1 MSALEA
7 VTAEVY
13 EGDTL
18 STMTAS
24 LLRRLGIDPVTTAKF
39 RRSHGTAV
47 ERETGYATFALAER
61 DGYAPVAFG
70 SERESRI
77 GMTTPCDLGLEVDKA
92 SGRLVRVPYLLP
104 SLWPVDTDKPEQ
116 EEHDGTDK

>member
-24 LLRRLGIDPVTTAKF
+24 LLRRLGIDPVNCEIQ
-39 RRSHGTAV
+39 AV
-47 ERETGYATFALAER
+47 
-61 DGYAPVAFG
+61 
-70 SERESRI
+70 
-77 GMTTPCDLGLEVDKA
+77 
-92 SGRLVRVPYLLP
+92 
-104 SLWPVDTDKPEQ
+104 
-116 EEHDGTDK
+116 